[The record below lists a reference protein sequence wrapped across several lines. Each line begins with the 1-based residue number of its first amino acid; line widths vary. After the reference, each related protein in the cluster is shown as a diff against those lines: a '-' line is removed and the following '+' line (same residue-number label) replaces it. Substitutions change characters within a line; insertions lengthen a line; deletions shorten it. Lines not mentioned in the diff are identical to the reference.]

1 MICLYFFFMI
11 CLFPLVKSEKL
22 FFCQNLK
29 WTEISG
35 PKVTNVHHHEFIK
48 KRFKGI
54 GKDSIILSWLVSNV
68 FHVFFLYVRKLGLSV
83 KFAYTFFLSC
93 GNCFLLSL
101 VNFLQKTIHF
111 PFFFSI
117 LLVSSFIDQYLNQ
130 ITPQCVL
137 VLSW

>member
-1 MICLYFFFMI
+1 MFIFFLYDMFI
-11 CLFPLVKSEKL
+11 SARKIRKT

-54 GKDSIILSWLVSNV
+54 GKDSIMLSWLVSNV

>member
-1 MICLYFFFMI
+1 MFIFFLNDMFI
-11 CLFPLVKSEKL
+11 SARKIRKTYL
-22 FFCQNLK
+22 CQNLK

-101 VNFLQKTIHF
+101 MNFLQKTIHF